1 MAPRRV
7 CIPGFFCVENLTI
20 ILMFVL
26 LFVVTFL
33 LYQQSK
39 TYPRDTYPRDTYPR
53 HDVILLPPPEYSS
66 GLVTLNSSAES
77 LTIPPLNVQPSLPL
91 LNISSQGKTPTFS
104 QVGIMTRGDDDAT
117 ILPLMGRR
125 MGRGKYNYY
134 TMSTNS
140 TINSKLPVRINGRSG
155 TAEYGIDEV
164 SSGDVVSVD
173 GYKDKFQVT
182 LYDNAMFQYV

>member
-39 TYPRDTYPRDTYPR
+39 TYPRDTYPR
-53 HDVILLPPPEYSS
+53 LPPEYSS